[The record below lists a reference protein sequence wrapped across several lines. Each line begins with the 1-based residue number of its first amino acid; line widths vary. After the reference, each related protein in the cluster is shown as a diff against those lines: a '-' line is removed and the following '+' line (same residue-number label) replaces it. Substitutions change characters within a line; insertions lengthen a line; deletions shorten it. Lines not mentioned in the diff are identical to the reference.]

1 MKKID
6 FTKLNS
12 ANVSCDNSVDTERV
26 YDIKAN
32 ANLQGDNL
40 SSMDSGVVM
49 KDGVQVATFN
59 MWGDNFNSSFNNVL
73 DVMEMCAILTAINTI
88 EIDVTEEVAKGTV
101 IVLN

>member
-1 MKKID
+1 MSKID
-6 FTKLNS
+6 FVKLNS
-12 ANVSCDNSVDTERV
+12 ANVSCDNSVDTERM

-59 MWGDNFNSSFNNVL
+59 MWGEHFNPSFNNVS
-73 DVMEMCAILTAINTI
+73 DPMEMCTILMAITTFVANVKAELVNNPI
-88 EIDVTEEVAKGTV
+88 EI
-101 IVLN
+101 

>member
-32 ANLQGDNL
+32 ANLQEDKL
-40 SSMDSGVVM
+40 ASMDSGVVT
-49 KDGVQVATFN
+49 KDGVQVASFN
-59 MWGDNFNSSFNNVL
+59 MWGENFSPSFTNVS
-73 DVMEMCAILTAINTI
+73 DPMEMCSILMAITTFVSNVKAELVNNPI
-88 EIDVTEEVAKGTV
+88 EI
-101 IVLN
+101 

>member
-49 KDGVQVATFN
+49 KDDVQVATFN
-59 MWGDNFNSSFNNVL
+59 MWGENFNPSFNNVG
-73 DVMEMCAILTAINTI
+73 DVMEMCAILTAITTFIANVKSELANNPI
-88 EIDVTEEVAKGTV
+88 EI
-101 IVLN
+101 

>member
-49 KDGVQVATFN
+49 KDDVQVATFS
-59 MWGDNFNSSFNNVL
+59 MWGDNFNPSFNNVA
-73 DVMEMCAILTAINTI
+73 DVMEMCAILTAITTFIANVKSELANNPI
-88 EIDVTEEVAKGTV
+88 EI
-101 IVLN
+101 

>member
-32 ANLQGDNL
+32 ANLQGNNL

-49 KDGVQVATFN
+49 KNDVQVATFN
-59 MWGDNFNSSFNNVL
+59 MWGENFNPSFNNVT
-73 DVMEMCAILTAINTI
+73 DVMEMCAILTAITTFIANVKSELNNNPI
-88 EIDVTEEVAKGTV
+88 EI
-101 IVLN
+101 

>member
-59 MWGDNFNSSFNNVL
+59 MWGENFNPSFNNVT
-73 DVMEMCAILTAINTI
+73 DVMEMCAILTAITTFIANVKSELNNNPI
-88 EIDVTEEVAKGTV
+88 EI
-101 IVLN
+101 

>member
-49 KDGVQVATFN
+49 KDDVQVATFS
-59 MWGDNFNSSFNNVL
+59 MWGENFNPSFNNVS
-73 DVMEMCAILTAINTI
+73 DVMEMCAILTAITTFIANVKSELNNNPI
-88 EIDVTEEVAKGTV
+88 EI
-101 IVLN
+101 

>member
-49 KDGVQVATFN
+49 KDDVQVATFS
-59 MWGDNFNSSFNNVL
+59 MWGDNFNPSFNNVA
-73 DVMEMCAILTAINTI
+73 DVMEMCAILTAITTFIANVKSELNNNPI
-88 EIDVTEEVAKGTV
+88 EI
-101 IVLN
+101 

>member
-59 MWGDNFNSSFNNVL
+59 MWGENFNPSFNNVS
-73 DVMEMCAILTAINTI
+73 DVMEMCAILTAITTFIANVKSELTNNPI
-88 EIDVTEEVAKGTV
+88 EI
-101 IVLN
+101 

>member
-40 SSMDSGVVM
+40 SSMDSGVVT
-49 KDGVQVATFN
+49 KDDVQVATFN
-59 MWGDNFNSSFNNVL
+59 MWGENFNPSFNNVS
-73 DVMEMCAILTAINTI
+73 DPMEMCAILMAITTFVANVKAELVNNPI
-88 EIDVTEEVAKGTV
+88 EI
-101 IVLN
+101 

>member
-1 MKKID
+1 M
-6 FTKLNS
+6 
-12 ANVSCDNSVDTERV
+12 

-59 MWGDNFNSSFNNVL
+59 MWGDNFNPSFNNVT
-73 DVMEMCAILTAINTI
+73 DVMEMCAILTAITTFIANVKSELNNNPI
-88 EIDVTEEVAKGTV
+88 EI
-101 IVLN
+101 

>member
-1 MKKID
+1 MSKID

-49 KDGVQVATFN
+49 KDDVQVATFN
-59 MWGDNFNSSFNNVL
+59 MWGENFNPSFNNVS
-73 DVMEMCAILTAINTI
+73 DVMEMCAILTAITTFIANVKSELTNNPI
-88 EIDVTEEVAKGTV
+88 EI
-101 IVLN
+101 

>member
-49 KDGVQVATFN
+49 KDGVQVATFS
-59 MWGDNFNSSFNNVL
+59 MWGDNFNPSFNNVS
-73 DVMEMCAILTAINTI
+73 DVMEMCAILTAITTFIANVKSELANNPI
-88 EIDVTEEVAKGTV
+88 EI
-101 IVLN
+101 

>member
-49 KDGVQVATFN
+49 KGDVQVATFN
-59 MWGDNFNSSFNNVL
+59 MWGENFNPSFNNVS
-73 DVMEMCAILTAINTI
+73 DVMEMCAILTAITTFIANVKSELANNPI
-88 EIDVTEEVAKGTV
+88 EI
-101 IVLN
+101 

>member
-59 MWGDNFNSSFNNVL
+59 MWGDNFNPSFNNVS
-73 DVMEMCAILTAINTI
+73 DVMEMCAILTAITTFIANVKSELVNNPI
-88 EIDVTEEVAKGTV
+88 EI
-101 IVLN
+101 

>member
-59 MWGDNFNSSFNNVL
+59 MWGENFNPSFNNVA
-73 DVMEMCAILTAINTI
+73 DVMEMCAILTAITTFIANVKSELANNPI
-88 EIDVTEEVAKGTV
+88 EI
-101 IVLN
+101 

>member
-49 KDGVQVATFN
+49 KDDVQVATFN
-59 MWGDNFNSSFNNVL
+59 MWGENFNPSFNNVS
-73 DVMEMCAILTAINTI
+73 DVMEMCAILTAITTFIANVKSELANNPI
-88 EIDVTEEVAKGTV
+88 EI
-101 IVLN
+101 

>member
-40 SSMDSGVVM
+40 SSMDSGVVV
-49 KDGVQVATFN
+49 KGDVQVATFN
-59 MWGDNFNSSFNNVL
+59 MWGENFNPSFNNVS
-73 DVMEMCAILTAINTI
+73 DVMEMCAILTAITTFIANVKSELTNNPI
-88 EIDVTEEVAKGTV
+88 EI
-101 IVLN
+101 

>member
-49 KDGVQVATFN
+49 KDDVQVATFN
-59 MWGDNFNSSFNNVL
+59 MWGENFNPSFNNVS
-73 DVMEMCAILTAINTI
+73 DVMEMCAILTAITTFIANVKSELNNNPI
-88 EIDVTEEVAKGTV
+88 EI
-101 IVLN
+101 

>member
-59 MWGDNFNSSFNNVL
+59 MWGDNFNPSFNNVT
-73 DVMEMCAILTAINTI
+73 DVMEMCAILTAITTFIANVKSELNNNPI
-88 EIDVTEEVAKGTV
+88 EI
-101 IVLN
+101 

>member
-40 SSMDSGVVM
+40 SSMDSGVVV
-49 KDGVQVATFN
+49 KGDVQVATFN
-59 MWGDNFNSSFNNVL
+59 MWGDNFNPSFNNVS
-73 DVMEMCAILTAINTI
+73 DVMEMCAILTAITTFIANVKSELNNNPI
-88 EIDVTEEVAKGTV
+88 EI
-101 IVLN
+101 

>member
-49 KDGVQVATFN
+49 KNDVQVATFS
-59 MWGDNFNSSFNNVL
+59 MWGENFNPSFNNVT
-73 DVMEMCAILTAINTI
+73 DVMEMCAILTAITTFIANVKSELNNNPI
-88 EIDVTEEVAKGTV
+88 EI
-101 IVLN
+101 

>member
-49 KDGVQVATFN
+49 KGDVQVATFN
-59 MWGDNFNSSFNNVL
+59 MWGENFNPSFNNVS
-73 DVMEMCAILTAINTI
+73 DVMEMCAILTAITTFIANVKSELVNNPI
-88 EIDVTEEVAKGTV
+88 EI
-101 IVLN
+101 

>member
-49 KDGVQVATFN
+49 KDDVQVATFN
-59 MWGDNFNSSFNNVL
+59 MWGENFNPSFNNVS
-73 DVMEMCAILTAINTI
+73 DVMEMCAILTAITTFIANVKSELTNNPI
-88 EIDVTEEVAKGTV
+88 EI
-101 IVLN
+101 